1 MARREILVL
10 GGGGQVGT
18 ELQRQSFGEGVVVHA
33 PTREALDITDE
44 AAVARAVAERPYAAV
59 INTAAYTA
67 VDKAESDVAAA
78 WRLNALAPAYLAAET
93 AKAGIPLIH
102 VSTDYVFD
110 GSGTGAYPTDAPVHP
125 VSVYGASKAA
135 GEMAVRTGNP
145 RHAVVRTAWVV
156 SPHRANFVK
165 TMLRLAAERDK
176 LTVVADQRG
185 CPTSAGDLAAAL
197 VAIAVRFAEDEAA
210 PAGTYHC
217 VNAGATT
224 WYDFAVAIMAG
235 AAARGARSV
244 PVEPIPSTAFKTP
257 VTRPAN
263 SELST
268 ETLTSAFGLVPRPW
282 QAALDD
288 ILDQLIGPAAKQ
300 A

>member
-1 MARREILVL
+1 MTREILVL

-18 ELQRQSFGEGVVVHA
+18 ELQRGSWGEGVVIHA

-44 AAVARAVAERPYAAV
+44 AAVARAVAARRYAAV

-78 WRLNALAPAYLAAET
+78 WRLNALSAAYLAAET
-93 AKAGIPLIH
+93 AKTGIPLIH

-110 GSGTGAYPTDAPVHP
+110 GSGRGAYAADAPVNP

-165 TMLRLAAERDK
+165 TMLRLSAERDK
-176 LTVVADQRG
+176 LTVVDDQRG

-197 VAIAVRFAEDEAA
+197 VAIGLRFADDPAA

-224 WYDFAVAIMAG
+224 WYDFARAIMAG
-235 AAARGARSV
+235 AAARGARAV

-268 ETLTSAFGLVPRPW
+268 ETLTAAFGLAPRPW

-288 ILDQLIGPAAKQ
+288 ILDQLIGRPAKRP
-300 A
+300 

>member
-1 MARREILVL
+1 MTREILVL

-18 ELQRQSFGEGVVVHA
+18 ELQRGSWGEGVAIHA
-33 PTREALDITDE
+33 PARAALDITDE
-44 AAVARAVAERPYAAV
+44 AAVARAVAARPYAAV

-78 WRLNALAPAYLAAET
+78 WRLNALSAAYLAAET
-93 AKAGIPLIH
+93 ARAGIPLVH

-110 GSGTGAYPTDAPVHP
+110 GSGTGAYPADAPVNP
-125 VSVYGASKAA
+125 VSIYGASKAA

-165 TMLRLAAERDK
+165 TMLRLGAERDK
-176 LTVVADQRG
+176 LTVVDDQRG

-197 VAIAVRFAEDEAA
+197 VAIALRFADDPSA

-224 WYDFAVAIMAG
+224 WYDFARAIMAG
-235 AAARGARSV
+235 AAARGARAV

-268 ETLTSAFGLVPRPW
+268 ETLTAAFGLAPRPW
-282 QAALDD
+282 QAALDE
-288 ILDQLIGPAAKQ
+288 ILDQLIGRPATRP
-300 A
+300 